1 MYCNTLVHLHDLE
14 EIGTFFK
21 QTFEKLQPEGV
32 FIFQIVNYEKK
43 DFVFP
48 VMEKE
53 RFKFER
59 QYEQDGDHVLFT
71 TTLTT
76 KDGAHT
82 NTIPLYP
89 ATATQLRRLL
99 EKIGFDSINAYANF
113 ALKEYSEDA
122 PALIMVMKKGK

>member
-1 MYCNTLVHLHDLE
+1 
-14 EIGTFFK
+14 
-21 QTFEKLQPEGV
+21 
-32 FIFQIVNYEKK
+32 
-43 DFVFP
+43 
-48 VMEKE
+48 MEKE

-76 KDGAHT
+76 KDGAQT